1 MANICNDFRRAL
13 DNTLAVTEFNDV
25 FSVDVDGKIVSDRE
39 ALKGLSI
46 KLLTQTG
53 QLPSSVDDF
62 VDVVTEN
69 FEDEDL
75 NEEQFSEVA
84 SLILKDYN
92 RLKYLRRE
100 LRPNKVNKLPRLTDS
115 LTNSFLG
122 DNTLKL
128 FSKWFNTSLVNSA
141 VLLQPERIVKST
153 ADLNFS
159 IQRLK
164 QIYVDN
170 IVKYLEID
178 NFPLYKNLGTKGSE
192 LQIIPYNLLLEAAQ
206 NKFSERLVNGKYK
219 SSNDPIEDNAFYS
232 FYSLVNFDKL
242 ITNPN
247 FSEIVGIS
255 RTGLNLRGSNTIPLY
270 NIPKYEFAFQQVP
283 AQKWDEDL
291 SKESDEANPLVRK
304 FLENINL
311 YDRDSKGVYKI
322 VPNQYLSYRNFKEV
336 LRILKENPV
345 TRNDYSRLRDDTYS
359 IESLFEKADRY
370 RKTIF
375 SGEKEHVRRIF
386 DTMYYKIFS
395 LRTPSLAKA
404 SLDSNMVSSEFD
416 IYGMILNQINKTSF
430 TTYTQ
435 YIYNTTDKTNKATI
449 LNSSDI
455 DRKKYTI
462 ERNIMANS
470 LYRDSRLNALKKWNV
485 NFLSEN
491 GTSLNYY
498 SDNISDS
505 LNLSKI
511 TLGDNDDILTIDF
524 SDPNNPTYSMNET
537 RITRSSLSTDSSL
550 GKMLERLLVDF
561 AYIHADDIYVNI
573 LSQII
578 NSDAKLNGVLDVIT
592 ASLLNMNISD
602 KLVENPSLRTVLDLY
617 PNLEL
622 SDSYESPWKYFNIET
637 KSLKMSGYFSSLN
650 GLESLAVVQSI
661 INGDSSKS
669 NVTDANG
676 NKLQKE
682 RLTNLTNDDHYYF
695 ETLLSKVSDNILDDD
710 VVKYNLFT
718 SNGTTEDSRL
728 LTRTELKTFYNSFYN
743 STPKK
748 INTATDSETNYLF
761 FIHDFLTREDEVS
774 IQPTVYS
781 DKSTIWNKVINT
793 NIPLEAS

>member
-164 QIYVDN
+164 QTYVDN

-178 NFPLYKNLGTKGSE
+178 NFPLYKDLGTKGSE

-359 IESLFEKADRY
+359 IES
-370 RKTIF
+370 
-375 SGEKEHVRRIF
+375 
-386 DTMYYKIFS
+386 
-395 LRTPSLAKA
+395 
-404 SLDSNMVSSEFD
+404 
-416 IYGMILNQINKTSF
+416 
-430 TTYTQ
+430 
-435 YIYNTTDKTNKATI
+435 
-449 LNSSDI
+449 
-455 DRKKYTI
+455 
-462 ERNIMANS
+462 
-470 LYRDSRLNALKKWNV
+470 
-485 NFLSEN
+485 
-491 GTSLNYY
+491 
-498 SDNISDS
+498 
-505 LNLSKI
+505 
-511 TLGDNDDILTIDF
+511 
-524 SDPNNPTYSMNET
+524 
-537 RITRSSLSTDSSL
+537 
-550 GKMLERLLVDF
+550 
-561 AYIHADDIYVNI
+561 
-573 LSQII
+573 
-578 NSDAKLNGVLDVIT
+578 
-592 ASLLNMNISD
+592 
-602 KLVENPSLRTVLDLY
+602 
-617 PNLEL
+617 
-622 SDSYESPWKYFNIET
+622 
-637 KSLKMSGYFSSLN
+637 
-650 GLESLAVVQSI
+650 
-661 INGDSSKS
+661 
-669 NVTDANG
+669 
-676 NKLQKE
+676 
-682 RLTNLTNDDHYYF
+682 
-695 ETLLSKVSDNILDDD
+695 
-710 VVKYNLFT
+710 
-718 SNGTTEDSRL
+718 
-728 LTRTELKTFYNSFYN
+728 
-743 STPKK
+743 
-748 INTATDSETNYLF
+748 
-761 FIHDFLTREDEVS
+761 
-774 IQPTVYS
+774 
-781 DKSTIWNKVINT
+781 
-793 NIPLEAS
+793 